1 MEETKVDEQHRF
13 EKNTTLKN
21 RKDRLRYKKRK
32 KFKLKNQKI
41 QRANE
46 MILNKSTITL
56 SDDDKIFLIQDLN
69 FAPTPSWN
77 SKTETTE
84 RLNLQSHIR
93 KVDWNNVLSRDVE
106 AVVFQPLP
114 IPLPLPHLLLP
125 LPLPPTKNEKTTV
138 DNFLTFV
145 GL

>member
-1 MEETKVDEQHRF
+1 MRYIKPFNWLWKKQ
-13 EKNTTLKN
+13 KSMNNTGLKKIQPLKIE
-21 RKDRLRYKKRK
+21 KDRLRYKKRK

-77 SKTETTE
+77 SKTETT
-84 RLNLQSHIR
+84 
-93 KVDWNNVLSRDVE
+93 
-106 AVVFQPLP
+106 
-114 IPLPLPHLLLP
+114 
-125 LPLPPTKNEKTTV
+125 
-138 DNFLTFV
+138 
-145 GL
+145 